1 VRLVNARLSVEV
13 AMLYAVQDMSSLCL
27 VTGGAG
33 FIGSSIVRALLARG
47 DRVRVI
53 DNFFSGKRENLAE
66 VAADVDLQEG
76 DVRDESA
83 LAKALQGVEIVFHE
97 AAIPSVPR
105 SIADPITSHDANATA
120 TLKVLHGAKKAGVRR
135 VVYAASSSA
144 YGDTPTLPKIETM
157 TPAPLSPYAAQKL
170 AGEHY
175 MSVFATAYGLETVS
189 LRYFNVFGPRQ
200 DPKSEYAAVIPRFV
214 TAALAGQ
221 GVTIYGDGTQS
232 RDFCF
237 IDNTVAANLLA
248 ASAPADKASGRVVN
262 VACGLATTLNDV
274 VGLLGDILG
283 KKIDVKYEP
292 GRVGDVKHSLADIS
306 EARARIGY
314 EASVSFLDGLKRT
327 VQWYANNAKFR

>member
-1 VRLVNARLSVEV
+1 
-13 AMLYAVQDMSSLCL
+13 MSASCL

-33 FIGSSIVRALLARG
+33 FIGSALARALLARG
-47 DRVRVI
+47 DRVRVV
-53 DNFFSGKRENLAE
+53 DNFFSGNRDNLAE
-66 VAADVDLQEG
+66 VAKDVELVEG
-76 DVRDESA
+76 DVRDEAA
-83 LAKALQGVEIVFHE
+83 LARALAGVELVFHQ

-105 SIADPITSHDANATA
+105 SLADPIASHDVNATG
-120 TLKVLHGAKKAGVRR
+120 TLKVLAAAKKAGVRR

-157 TPAPLSPYAAQKL
+157 RPMPLSPYAVSKL

-175 MSVFATAYGLETVS
+175 CQVYAGAFGLETVS

-237 IDNTVAANLLA
+237 IDNTVEANLAA
-248 ASAPADKASGRVVN
+248 ASVAPAGVSGQLFN
-262 VACGLATTLNDV
+262 VACGAATSLNDV
-274 VGLLGDILG
+274 VRLVAEIVGHAVPIT
-283 KKIDVKYEP
+283 YAT
-292 GRVGDVKHSLADIS
+292 GRVGDVKHSLADVTAARTRLGYRGAIS
-306 EARARIGY
+306 FAE
-314 EASVSFLDGLKRT
+314 GLQRT
-327 VQWYANNAKFR
+327 VGWYAARR

>member
-1 VRLVNARLSVEV
+1 
-13 AMLYAVQDMSSLCL
+13 MSASCL

-33 FIGSSIVRALLARG
+33 FIGSALARALLARG

-66 VAADVDLQEG
+66 VAEDVELVEG
-76 DVRDESA
+76 DIRDEAA
-83 LAKALQGVEIVFHE
+83 LGRALSGVELVFHQ

-105 SIADPITSHDANATA
+105 SLADPVGSHDANATG
-120 TLKVLHGAKKAGVRR
+120 TLKVLAGAKKAGVRR

-144 YGDTPTLPKIETM
+144 YGDTPTLPKVETM
-157 TPAPLSPYAAQKL
+157 RPMPLSPYAVSKL

-175 MSVFATAYGLETVS
+175 CSVYASAFGLETVS

-214 TAALAGQ
+214 TAALSGQ

-237 IDNTVAANLLA
+237 IDNTVEANLAA
-248 ASAPADKASGRVVN
+248 ASAGGVSGQLFN
-262 VACGLATTLNDV
+262 VACGAATSLNDV
-274 VGLLGDILG
+274 VRLVAEIVGHPVPIT
-283 KKIDVKYEP
+283 YAS
-292 GRVGDVKHSLADIS
+292 GRVGDVKHSLADVTA
-306 EARARIGY
+306 ARTRLGY
-314 EASVSFLDGLKRT
+314 EGAISFAEGLQRT
-327 VQWYANNAKFR
+327 VAWYAARR

>member
-1 VRLVNARLSVEV
+1 MPAS
-13 AMLYAVQDMSSLCL
+13 CL

-33 FIGSSIVRALLARG
+33 FIGSALARALLVRG

-66 VAADVDLQEG
+66 VAKDVELVEADI
-76 DVRDESA
+76 RDDGA
-83 LAKALQGVEIVFHE
+83 LARALGGVELVFHQ

-105 SIADPITSHDANATA
+105 SLADPVASHDANATG
-120 TLKVLHGAKKAGVRR
+120 TLQVLAAAKRAGVRR

-144 YGDTPTLPKIETM
+144 YGDTPTLPKVETM
-157 TPAPLSPYAAQKL
+157 RPMPLSPYAVSKL

-175 MSVFATAYGLETVS
+175 CQVYASAFGLETVS

-221 GVTIYGDGTQS
+221 GATVYGDGTQS

-237 IDNTVAANLLA
+237 IDNTVEANLAA
-248 ASAPADKASGRVVN
+248 ASAPGVSGQVFN
-262 VACGLATTLNDV
+262 VACGAATSLNDV
-274 VGLLGDILG
+274 VRLVAEIVGHPVPIT
-283 KKIDVKYEP
+283 YAP
-292 GRVGDVKHSLADIS
+292 GRVGDVKHSLADVTAARERLGYRGEIS
-306 EARARIGY
+306 FAE
-314 EASVSFLDGLKRT
+314 GLQRT
-327 VQWYANNAKFR
+327 VAWYAAGRR

>member
-1 VRLVNARLSVEV
+1 
-13 AMLYAVQDMSSLCL
+13 MSSLCL

-76 DVRDESA
+76 DVRDEAA
-83 LAKALQGVEIVFHE
+83 LAKALAGVEIVFHE

-200 DPKSEYAAVIPRFV
+200 DPQSEYAAVIPRFV
-214 TAALAGQ
+214 TAALAGK

-248 ASAPADKASGRVVN
+248 ASAPADKASGHVVN
-262 VACGLATTLNDV
+262 IACGLATTLNDV

-306 EARARIGY
+306 AARARIGY

-327 VQWYANNAKFR
+327 VNWYKTNPKFR

>member
-1 VRLVNARLSVEV
+1 MPAS
-13 AMLYAVQDMSSLCL
+13 CL

-33 FIGSSIVRALLARG
+33 FIGSALARALLARG

-66 VAADVDLQEG
+66 VAKDVDLVEG
-76 DVRDESA
+76 DIRDEAA
-83 LAKALQGVEIVFHE
+83 LARALSGVELVFHQ

-105 SIADPITSHDANATA
+105 SLADPIGSHDANATG
-120 TLKVLHGAKKAGVRR
+120 TLRVLAAAKKAGVRR

-144 YGDTPTLPKIETM
+144 YGDTPTLPKVEAM
-157 TPAPLSPYAAQKL
+157 RPMPLSPYAVSKL

-175 MSVFATAYGLETVS
+175 CQVYAGAFGLETVS

-221 GVTIYGDGTQS
+221 GVTIYGDGTTS

-237 IDNTVAANLLA
+237 IDNTVEANLA
-248 ASAPADKASGRVVN
+248 AATVAPGGVSGQVFN
-262 VACGLATTLNDV
+262 VACGAATSLNDV
-274 VGLLGDILG
+274 VRLVAEIVGHQVPIT
-283 KKIDVKYEP
+283 YAP
-292 GRVGDVKHSLADIS
+292 GRVGDVKHSLADVTA
-306 EARARIGY
+306 ARARLGY
-314 EASVSFLDGLKRT
+314 RGAISFAEGLQRT
-327 VQWYANNAKFR
+327 VAWYAERR